1 MAKKDFRKAIGGA
14 KSQENIISSLIRG
27 TAKKEDLELVWLPH
41 DKVYSVVQVR
51 TKFKEIEG
59 LAASMKGKT
68 QHEAIRVFP
77 ANKDGMHRIHMGER
91 RWRAAVINDEPVLAI
106 IDQRLNPETYNAKNI
121 LGQIA
126 ENDQRE
132 PLTPIELARAFALLR
147 DNFGLKTGEI
157 AEGLGRKPA
166 YVSKHLKLL
175 DMPEPVQELMS
186 DGIVTYLETLNILT
200 NIFAASAEDGLKFV
214 EEIRAKGEVSR
225 DEAQT
230 KLNILK
236 GKAVAISAEQVNPD
250 SHIETISDC
259 QDVKDHVES
268 IDTNNSLP
276 VPDERSLPTQ
286 DTSETSEASDVTEN
300 VQSIAPQPTTEQ
312 IEHTPNS
319 GRDNNTDNGLT
330 NSFLPSEPDEEI
342 IGQNNAEL
350 ARSDVLNQIAASRA
364 TVYVLIDGVEHILL
378 DKPSYTENGEEYV
391 SCQVPGSLVIE
402 VPVSECVLSRVTLT
416 K

>member
-51 TKFKEIEG
+51 TKFKELEG
-59 LAASMKGKT
+59 LAASMKGRT

-77 ANKDGMHRIHMGER
+77 ANKDGMYRIHMGER
-91 RWRAAVINDEPVLAI
+91 RWRAAAINDEPVLAI

-132 PLTPIELARAFALLR
+132 PLTPIELARGFALLR

-175 DMPEPVQELMS
+175 DMPEPVQELMN

-200 NIFAASAEDGLKFV
+200 NIFAASAEDGIKFV
-214 EEIRAKGEVSR
+214 EEIRGKGEVSR

-236 GKAVAISAEQVNPD
+236 GKAITAGNVNPD
-250 SHIETISDC
+250 NHIDTISDYH
-259 QDVKDHVES
+259 DSNDNIVG

-276 VPDERSLPTQ
+276 VSDEWSSPTQ
-286 DTSETSEASDVTEN
+286 DTSEASDVIAK
-300 VQSIAPQPTTEQ
+300 VQSIAQQPTT
-312 IEHTPNS
+312 EHTPNS
-319 GRDNNTDNGLT
+319 GSDNNADNGLT

-342 IGQNNAEL
+342 IGHNSVDL
-350 ARSDVLNQIAASRA
+350 ARSDVLNHFAASRA

-378 DKPSYTENGEEYV
+378 DKPSYTENGEVYV
-391 SCQVPGSLVIE
+391 SCQIPGSLVIE
-402 VPVSECVLSRVTLT
+402 VPVSECVLSRVSLT